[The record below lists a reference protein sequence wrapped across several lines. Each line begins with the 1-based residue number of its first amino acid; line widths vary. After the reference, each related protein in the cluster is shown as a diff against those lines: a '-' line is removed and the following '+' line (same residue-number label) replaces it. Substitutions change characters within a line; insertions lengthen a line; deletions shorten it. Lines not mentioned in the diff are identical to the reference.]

1 MNEHTNKQFDA
12 DLQRIRTE
20 LLQMGGLAESMVQD
34 AIEALSTGDMSL
46 IERVHA
52 REKDVNRLEVD
63 IDQRVTQ
70 ILARHQPAA
79 IDLRTLLA
87 VTKMLTDMERS
98 GDEANKVATMARRLH
113 ENDRR
118 YIPIIELRHM
128 ANSVMAML
136 RQVMDAFARHDS
148 VLAAA
153 VVRSDKEVDKEW
165 KSALRNLITYM
176 IEDPRTISHA
186 IDLLF
191 IARSL
196 ERIGDHCKNMAE
208 QVIYMVHGA
217 DVRHQGVKMAERLVR
232 GEPEPDPKPPKSP
245 KSPKVLPEAEDAGTS
260 EAVGEPSVPK

>member
-1 MNEHTNKQFDA
+1 MTEHTNKQFDA

-20 LLQMGGLAESMVQD
+20 LLQMGGLVESMIQNSMD
-34 AIEALSTGDMSL
+34 ALATGDMSL
-46 IERVHA
+46 VDRVRE
-52 REKDVNRLEVD
+52 REKDVNRLEVE
-63 IDQRVTQ
+63 IDERVTM

-98 GDEANKVATMARRLH
+98 GDEADKIATMARRIH
-113 ENDRR
+113 EDDRR
-118 YIPIIELRHM
+118 FIPVIELRHM
-128 ANSVMAML
+128 ANSVVTMM

-148 VLAAA
+148 ILAAA

-176 IEDPRTISHA
+176 IEDPRTISRA

-191 IARSL
+191 IARSM

-208 QVIYMVHGA
+208 RVIYMVHGA
-217 DVRHQGVKMAERLVR
+217 DVRHKGVKMAERLVR
-232 GEPEPDPKPPKSP
+232 GDEIPTPEELSSDD
-245 KSPKVLPEAEDAGTS
+245 EA
-260 EAVGEPSVPK
+260 K

>member
-1 MNEHTNKQFDA
+1 MSEHTNKQFDA

-20 LLQMGGLAESMVQD
+20 LLQMGGLVEVMIQD
-34 AIEALSTGDMSL
+34 AIEALSSGDMSL
-46 IERVHA
+46 VERVRE

-63 IDQRVTQ
+63 IDERVTQ

-98 GDEANKVATMARRLH
+98 GDEADKIATMARRLH
-113 ENDRR
+113 EDDRR
-118 YIPIIELRHM
+118 FIPVIELRHM
-128 ANSVMAML
+128 ANNVMTMM

-148 VLAAA
+148 ILAAA

-176 IEDPRTISHA
+176 IEDPRTISRS

-191 IARSL
+191 VARSM

-208 QVIYMVHGA
+208 RVIYMVHGA

-232 GEPEPDPKPPKSP
+232 GDSEPIPPELPPDSGMQK
-245 KSPKVLPEAEDAGTS
+245 
-260 EAVGEPSVPK
+260 

>member
-1 MNEHTNKQFDA
+1 VHEGEKQ
-12 DLQRIRTE
+12 
-20 LLQMGGLAESMVQD
+20 
-34 AIEALSTGDMSL
+34 
-46 IERVHA
+46 
-52 REKDVNRLEVD
+52 VNRLEVD
-63 IDQRVTQ
+63 IDARVTLN
-70 ILARHQPAA
+70 LALHQPAA
-79 IDLRTLLA
+79 IDLRSLLA

-98 GDEANKVATMARRLH
+98 ADEADKIASMSRRLH

-128 ANSVMAML
+128 ATYVMTMM

-176 IEDPRTISHA
+176 IEDPRVISHA

-217 DVRHQGVKMAERLVR
+217 DVRHLGVKAAERLVSG
-232 GEPEPDPKPPKSP
+232 GELKAKVPKPLSDKASASITDDEP
-245 KSPKVLPEAEDAGTS
+245 A
-260 EAVGEPSVPK
+260 PSVQK

>member
-1 MNEHTNKQFDA
+1 MSEHTNKQFDA

-20 LLQMGGLAESMVQD
+20 LLQMGGLVESMIQNSMD
-34 AIEALSTGDMSL
+34 ALTTGDMSL
-46 IERVHA
+46 VERVKE
-52 REKDVNRLEVD
+52 REKDVNRLEVE
-63 IDQRVTQ
+63 IDDRVTT

-98 GDEANKVATMARRLH
+98 GDEADKIASMARRIH
-113 ENDRR
+113 EDDRR
-118 YIPIIELRHM
+118 FIPVIELRHM
-128 ANSVMAML
+128 ANSVVTMM

-148 VLAAA
+148 ILAAA

-176 IEDPRTISHA
+176 IEDPRTISRA

-191 IARSL
+191 IARSM

-208 QVIYMVHGA
+208 RVIYMVHGA

-232 GEPEPDPKPPKSP
+232 GEDIPTPEEGADES
-245 KSPKVLPEAEDAGTS
+245 KV
-260 EAVGEPSVPK
+260 

>member
-1 MNEHTNKQFDA
+1 MSEHTNKQFDA

-20 LLQMGGLAESMVQD
+20 LLQMGGLVESMIQNSMD
-34 AIEALSTGDMSL
+34 ALATGDISL
-46 IERVHA
+46 VERVKE
-52 REKDVNRLEVD
+52 REKDVNRLEVE
-63 IDQRVTQ
+63 IDERVTT

-98 GDEANKVATMARRLH
+98 GDEADKIATMARRIH
-113 ENDRR
+113 EDDRR
-118 YIPIIELRHM
+118 FIPVIELRHM
-128 ANSVMAML
+128 ANSVVIMM

-148 VLAAA
+148 VLAAS

-176 IEDPRTISHA
+176 IEDPRTISRA

-191 IARSL
+191 IARSM

-208 QVIYMVHGA
+208 RVIYMVHGA
-217 DVRHQGVKMAERLVR
+217 DVRHKGVKMAERLVR
-232 GEPEPDPKPPKSP
+232 GEEVPTPEDS
-245 KSPKVLPEAEDAGTS
+245 SEDK
-260 EAVGEPSVPK
+260 E

>member
-1 MNEHTNKQFDA
+1 MSEHTNKQFDA

-20 LLQMGGLAESMVQD
+20 LLQMGGLVESMIQNSID
-34 AIEALSTGDMSL
+34 ALTTGDMSL
-46 IERVHA
+46 VERVKE
-52 REKDVNRLEVD
+52 REKDVNRLEVE
-63 IDQRVTQ
+63 IDDRVTT

-98 GDEANKVATMARRLH
+98 GDEADKIASMARRIH
-113 ENDRR
+113 EDDRR
-118 YIPIIELRHM
+118 FIPVIELRHM
-128 ANSVMAML
+128 ANSVVTMM

-148 VLAAA
+148 ILAAA

-176 IEDPRTISHA
+176 IEDPRTISRA

-191 IARSL
+191 IARSM

-208 QVIYMVHGA
+208 RVIYMVHGA

-232 GEPEPDPKPPKSP
+232 GEDIPTPEEGADES
-245 KSPKVLPEAEDAGTS
+245 KV
-260 EAVGEPSVPK
+260 